1 MRISLSCVDQALR
14 TMLHEARDRQKFV
27 SDVQYLRDM
36 QHKVDSEYQ
45 ACLKRQEFKKEPN
58 EKKQEQLWSK
68 DASDRSRF
76 SSGSSCKQSSGEED
90 TLNEAKL
97 STKAPPTA
105 KCEPRLPA
113 IDQTSV
119 KQKHKGTMTLKK
131 SEKVSPSKPSP
142 VAPKILSRKR
152 RPNLGRLTV
161 SPEMHSPRASV
172 ERSRQKP
179 QLSTKASG
187 PLGAD
192 PVVQQENLL
201 CANETK
207 LKRPA
212 RERRNIAS
220 SSQLM
225 RTAGKPL
232 ERQKK
237 GDPSARPQNE
247 PHNALSQ
254 TLQPMTGSQVLNESL
269 GTPFLPATVVGP
281 RRAPFRFHEE
291 DFYSALSLNNEQEN
305 YDTEEETR
313 MEEELLLAG
322 MRSPPS
328 YKRSRFL
335 GTPTAQNRN
344 VEENAEN
351 LRGNSLRWSEPNLG
365 SPRKTIATEPATK
378 QPSPGQ
384 RTLQGTRL
392 PRELAKESPSGDQDE
407 KTPVPGDASSDVVIQ
422 VSAENE
428 SSGCAVEDRSAV
440 HHYERD
446 WQHCYSGSRT
456 PFECLLSGR
465 PTAPRSSINPSHSAH
480 GSLLHSALIDDIPAS
495 LPMPSILVPSSDL
508 EENLRFNVRRPL
520 SPIRNRNPL
529 ATAELCGDG
538 VQGAEEMVSTS
549 PAREPPLL
557 ADLPNPQ
564 SSVAIGDSPGSPTR
578 RLSQGHFYMPGS
590 LQENRPFTFFEVSD
604 FANQNDNGTSIRL
617 SGVMDEKATEI
628 KADPEKLRKLQE
640 SLLEEDSEEEEGDLC
655 RICQIAG
662 GSPANPLLEP
672 CGCVGS
678 LQFVHQECLKKWLKV
693 KITSGADLGTVKT
706 CEMCKQGLLVDLD
719 DFNMTEFY
727 HKHQQSRAQSEL
739 MNSGLYLVLLL
750 HLYEQRFAELMTLN
764 YRRASR
770 ERLSRNY
777 PQPRPEENESSESGD
792 GNASNVY
799 PGRVI

>member
-1 MRISLSCVDQALR
+1 MAPCEGESADPQDQALR
-14 TMLHEARDRQKFV
+14 TMLHETRDRQKFV

-45 ACLKRQEFKKEPN
+45 ACLKRQEYKKEPN
-58 EKKQEQLWSK
+58 EKKQEQLWGK
-68 DASDRSRF
+68 DTSERSRF

-90 TLNEAKL
+90 TLNEARL
-97 STKAPPTA
+97 STKAPTA
-105 KCEPRLPA
+105 KCEHRLPA

-142 VAPKILSRKR
+142 
-152 RPNLGRLTV
+152 
-161 SPEMHSPRASV
+161 
-172 ERSRQKP
+172 
-179 QLSTKASG
+179 
-187 PLGAD
+187 AD
-192 PVVQQENLL
+192 PVVQQESLL

-247 PHNALSQ
+247 PHNALAQ
-254 TLQPMTGSQVLNESL
+254 TFQPMNGSQVLNESL
-269 GTPFLPATVVGP
+269 GPPFLPATVVGP

-335 GTPTAQNRN
+335 GTPAAQNRN

-365 SPRKTIATEPATK
+365 SPRKSIASEPATK

-384 RTLQGTRL
+384 RMLQDTRL
-392 PRELAKESPSGDQDE
+392 PRELAKENPSGDQDE
-407 KTPVPGDASSDVVIQ
+407 KTPVPGDTKSEGVIQ

-428 SSGCAVEDRSAV
+428 SSGCAMEDRSAV

-456 PFECLLSGR
+456 SFDCLLSGR
-465 PTAPRSSINPSHSAH
+465 PTAPRSSMTPSHSAH

-495 LPMPSILVPSSDL
+495 LPMSSILVPSSDL

-520 SPIRNRNPL
+520 SPIRNRALL
-529 ATAELCGDG
+529 ATAEHRGDG
-538 VQGAEEMVSTS
+538 VQRAEEMVSTS
-549 PAREPPLL
+549 PALEPALP

-564 SSVAIGDSPGSPTR
+564 SSVAVGDSPGSPTR

-590 LQENRPFTFFEVSD
+590 LQENIPFTFFEVSD
-604 FANQNDNGTSIRL
+604 FANQNDNGTNVRL
-617 SGVMDEKATEI
+617 SGVVDEKATEI

-672 CGCVGS
+672 CACVGS

-770 ERLSRNY
+770 ERCCQEITHSPDRKKMKDDSPESHPASHPTVSACCPPPECDTSQAPMGWSR
-777 PQPRPEENESSESGD
+777 
-792 GNASNVY
+792 
-799 PGRVI
+799 

>member
-1 MRISLSCVDQALR
+1 MQELR
-14 TMLHEARDRQKFV
+14 TMLHETRDRQKFV

-45 ACLKRQEFKKEPN
+45 ACLKRQENKKEPN
-58 EKKQEQLWSK
+58 EKKQEQLWVR
-68 DASDRSRF
+68 DTSDRSRF
-76 SSGSSCKQSSGEED
+76 SSGSSCKQSSCEED
-90 TLNEAKL
+90 SHSEARL
-97 STKAPPTA
+97 STKTSSA
-105 KCEPRLPA
+105 KYEPRLPA

-142 VAPKILSRKR
+142 VAQAPKILSRKR

-161 SPEMHSPRASV
+161 SPEMHSPRASA
-172 ERSRQKP
+172 ERSKQKP

-187 PLGAD
+187 LLGAD
-192 PVVQQENLL
+192 PVVHQESLL

-207 LKRPA
+207 LKKPA
-212 RERRNIAS
+212 RERRKLAP
-220 SSQLM
+220 SSQPM
-225 RTAGKPL
+225 RTAGKPR
-232 ERQKK
+232 EKQKK
-237 GDPSARPQNE
+237 GDLSAHPQTE
-247 PHNALSQ
+247 PHTALSQ
-254 TLQPMTGSQVLNESL
+254 TFQPMNGSQVLNESL
-269 GTPFLPATVVGP
+269 GPSFLPTTVVGP
-281 RRAPFRFHEE
+281 RRTPFRFHDE
-291 DFYSALSLNNEQEN
+291 DFYSAISLNNEQES
-305 YDTEEETR
+305 YDTEEETH
-313 MEEELLLAG
+313 MEEELLLSG

-335 GTPTAQNRN
+335 GTSAAQNRN
-344 VEENAEN
+344 VEENVEN
-351 LRGNSLRWSEPNLG
+351 LRGNSLRWSEPSPG
-365 SPRKTIATEPATK
+365 SPRKTSTTEPATK

-384 RTLQGTRL
+384 RMLQDTRL
-392 PRELAKESPSGDQDE
+392 PSELAKENPSGDQDE
-407 KTPVPGDASSDVVIQ
+407 KTPVLGDAKSDGVIQ
-422 VSAENE
+422 VSADDV
-428 SSGCAVEDRSAV
+428 SSGGTVEDRSAV
-440 HHYERD
+440 QNHERD
-446 WQHCYSGSRT
+446 WQHYYSGSRT
-456 PFECLLSGR
+456 SFDCLLSGR
-465 PTAPRSSINPSHSAH
+465 PTAPRSSLNPSYNAH
-480 GSLLHSALIDDIPAS
+480 GSLLHSALIDDIPANLS
-495 LPMPSILVPSSDL
+495 MSSILVPSSDL

-520 SPIRNRNPL
+520 SPIRNRIPL
-529 ATAELCGDG
+529 AAAEGCSDEA
-538 VQGAEEMVSTS
+538 QGTQEMASMSHTQ
-549 PAREPPLL
+549 EPPLL

-564 SSVAIGDSPGSPTR
+564 SSVALGDSPSSPTR
-578 RLSQGHFYMPGS
+578 RHLQGHFYMPGS
-590 LQENRPFTFFEVSD
+590 LQENIPFTFFAVSD
-604 FANQNDNGTSIRL
+604 FANQNDNGTSVRV